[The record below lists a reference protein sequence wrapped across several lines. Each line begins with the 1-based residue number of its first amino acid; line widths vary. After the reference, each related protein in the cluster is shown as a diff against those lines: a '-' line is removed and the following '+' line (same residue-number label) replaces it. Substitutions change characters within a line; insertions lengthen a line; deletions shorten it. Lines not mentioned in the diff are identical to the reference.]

1 MYFIV
6 NVALQKT
13 TTPHQFLSF
22 FFFFCNDYFVMKQ
35 TNLILQPQL
44 GYVNNPES
52 IQVIKQVLTS
62 T

>member
-13 TTPHQFLSF
+13 TTPHQFLF
-22 FFFFCNDYFVMKQ
+22 FVFVCNDYFMMKQ